1 MEVQPSPYSRLL
13 LGPSLQCGD
22 LQGAGLLPPDP
33 EEELRYPP
41 TMGSLTLALPPGKVV
56 LDTNLPG
63 LVFSQQFIQL
73 PVGPGEEGIYF
84 TLQQRGTFDKKGVQT
99 LLG

>member
-1 MEVQPSPYSRLL
+1 MLPSFFSRLL
-13 LGPSLQCGD
+13 HRTSLQRGD
-22 LQGAGLLPPDP
+22 LRGANFLPPDP
-33 EEELRYPP
+33 EEELRYLP

-73 PVGPGEEGIYF
+73 PVGPGEEGTYF